1 MKSASSSNL
10 LIGAVVVVFFFIGT
24 LFNGEDSPEP
34 EPRYTTSSSTQSPT
48 PSPTLEPTPSPS
60 PEAPQPASSPALS
73 ALANVPIKGRAPK
86 TGYERDL
93 FATDWDYSFGC
104 DMRNKILRRDFSEF
118 NLRSGSTCIVETGV
132 LQDPYTGE
140 AISFQRGVG
149 TSNAVQIDHVV
160 SLSDAW
166 QKGAQQLTSDQR
178 YALYNDPLNLL
189 AVSGPANSQ
198 KSDSDA
204 ASWLPANKGYRCA
217 FVARQVAVKLSYNLW
232 MTHAEFDTIA
242 SILSSCPDQSLPTR

>member
-1 MKSASSSNL
+1 MKSASNSNL
-10 LIGAVVVVFFFIGT
+10 LIGAVVVVFFIGSF
-24 LFNGEDSPEP
+24 FNSDNPPEP
-34 EPRYTTSSSTQSPT
+34 EPSSSTSSSTQSQTPT
-48 PSPTLEPTPSPS
+48 PSPQQSLSPS
-60 PEAPQPASSPALS
+60 PEAQPPVTSPALS
-73 ALANVPIKGRAPK
+73 ALASVAIKGRAPK

-104 DMRNKILRRDFSEF
+104 DTRNKILRRDFSEF
-118 NLRSGSTCIVETGV
+118 VLRSGSSCIIETGV

-166 QKGAQQLTSDQR
+166 QKGAQQLTGDQR

-204 ASWLPANKGYRCA
+204 ASWLPANKGFRCA

-232 MTHAEFDTIA
+232 MTQAEFDTIA
-242 SILSSCPDQSLPTR
+242 NILSECPEQSLPTR

>member
-1 MKSASSSNL
+1 LKSASNSNL
-10 LIGAVVVVFFFIGT
+10 LIGVVVVVFFIGSF
-24 LFNGEDSPEP
+24 FNSENPPEP
-34 EPRYTTSSSTQSPT
+34 EPSSSTSSSTQSQTPT
-48 PSPTLEPTPSPS
+48 PSPEQSLSPS
-60 PEAPQPASSPALS
+60 PEAQPPVASPALS
-73 ALANVPIKGRAPK
+73 ALASVAIKGRAPK

-104 DMRNKILRRDFSEF
+104 DTRNKILRRDFSEF
-118 NLRSGSTCIVETGV
+118 VLRSGSSCIIETGV

-166 QKGAQQLTSDQR
+166 QKGAQQLTGDQR
-178 YALYNDPLNLL
+178 YAFYNDPLNLL

-232 MTHAEFDTIA
+232 MTQAEFDTIA
-242 SILSSCPDQSLPTR
+242 NILSSCPDQPLPTR

>member
-1 MKSASSSNL
+1 LKSASSSNL
-10 LIGAVVVVFFFIGT
+10 LIGAVVVVIFIGT
-24 LFNGEDSPEP
+24 LFNGEDSPKP

-60 PEAPQPASSPALS
+60 PEAPLPVSSPALS
-73 ALANVPIKGRAPK
+73 ALASVPIKGRAPK

-118 NLRSGSTCIVETGV
+118 NLRSGSSCIVETGV

-232 MTHAEFDTIA
+232 MTQAEFDTIA
-242 SILSSCPDQSLPTR
+242 NILSSCPDQSLPTR

>member
-1 MKSASSSNL
+1 MKSASNSNL
-10 LIGAVVVVFFFIGT
+10 LIGVVVVVFFIGSF
-24 LFNGEDSPEP
+24 FNGDNPPDPEP
-34 EPRYTTSSSTQSPT
+34 SSSTSSSTQSQTPT
-48 PSPTLEPTPSPS
+48 PSPQQSLSPS
-60 PEAPQPASSPALS
+60 PEAPTPVASPALS
-73 ALANVPIKGRAPK
+73 ALASVAIKGRAPK

-104 DMRNKILRRDFSEF
+104 DTRNKILRRDFSEF
-118 NLRSGSTCIVETGV
+118 VLRSGSSCIIETGV

-166 QKGAQQLTSDQR
+166 QKGAQQLTGDQR

-204 ASWLPANKGYRCA
+204 ASWLPANKGFRCA

-232 MTHAEFDTIA
+232 MTQAEFDTIA
-242 SILSSCPDQSLPTR
+242 NILSECPEQSLPTR